1 MGTRSKERIIRTIPP
16 TSTIRATVSVP
27 GSKSIT
33 QRVVVAAALARGTSR
48 LVNPLESEDTRL
60 LRDALISVG
69 IPILR
74 EGSCWT
80 VEGRGGK
87 ISPASGELY
96 LGNNGTGIRFLAS
109 VVALGSG
116 RYVLAGTRRMAERP
130 VEPLLQ
136 SLKTWEAEARSTEG
150 TGCPPIEILA
160 RGLAGGET
168 LLSAQKSSQF
178 LSSLL
183 LVAPYTR
190 KPARISLDGPLVSRP
205 YVDLTLAVMAAFGI
219 DVQEDDGPTR
229 NSSFAVPQGSYLARE
244 YRVEGDA
251 SGASYFWA
259 AAAVTGGRVTVE
271 GVPRRSLQGD
281 AAFVDILERM
291 GCRIEEGPR
300 GVTVQ
305 GPPQGNLVPV
315 DVDMKRWPDIVP
327 TLAVVAA
334 FAKGVSRI
342 TNVSHLRIKE
352 TDRLQAV
359 AAELSK
365 LGAQVKE
372 LEDGL
377 IIEGGRPLHGT
388 SIETYDDHRIAMAF
402 AVSGLRVPDI
412 RIQDPDCVRK
422 SFPSFWD
429 VWDALD
435 GRQEA

>member
-1 MGTRSKERIIRTIPP
+1 MEERSTDRIIRTIPAAY
-16 TSTIRATVSVP
+16 TLEATVTVP

-33 QRVVVAAALARGTSR
+33 QRAVVAAALAKGQSR
-48 LVNPLESEDTRL
+48 LVNPLESEDTEL
-60 LRDALISVG
+60 LRNALMSVG
-69 IPILR
+69 IPILCER
-74 EGSCWT
+74 GCWI
-80 VEGRGGK
+80 VEGKEGA
-87 ISPASGELY
+87 ILPASGDLY

-116 RYVLAGTRRMAERP
+116 RYVLTGTRRMAERP

-136 SLKTWEAEARSTEG
+136 SLNLWGAEARSKEG

-160 RGLAGGET
+160 HGLTGGET

-183 LVAPYTR
+183 LAAPYTQ
-190 KPARISLDGPLVSRP
+190 KPARITLDGALVSRP

-219 DVQEDDGPTR
+219 DVQEERTR
-229 NSSFAVPQGSYLARE
+229 HASFAVPQGSYLGRE

-259 AAAVTGGRVTVE
+259 AAAVTGGKVTVA

-281 AAFVDILERM
+281 TAFVDILEKM
-291 GCRIEEGPR
+291 GCTIGEGPL
-300 GVTVQ
+300 GMTVQ
-305 GPPQGNLVPV
+305 GPEGGNLTPV

-359 AAELSK
+359 AAELSRM
-365 LGAQVKE
+365 GAHVEE

-377 IIEGGRPLHGT
+377 IIEGGTPLHGT
-388 SIETYDDHRIAMAF
+388 SIKTYDDHRIAMAF
-402 AVSGLRVPDI
+402 AVSGLKVPGI
-412 RIQDPDCVRK
+412 RIQEPDCVRK

-429 VWDALD
+429 VWDTLD
-435 GRQEA
+435 GRQEG

>member
-1 MGTRSKERIIRTIPP
+1 MGKRSPDKIIRTIPP
-16 TSTIRATVSVP
+16 TSTIGATVTVP

-33 QRVVVAAALARGTSR
+33 QRAAVAAALAKGTSR
-48 LVNPLESEDTRL
+48 LVNPLESEDTGL

-74 EGSCWT
+74 EGGCWT
-80 VEGRGGK
+80 VEGKGGE
-87 ISPASGELY
+87 ISPASGDLY
-96 LGNNGTGIRFLAS
+96 LGNNGTGIRFLTS

-116 RYVLAGTRRMAERP
+116 RYVLTGTRRMAERP

-136 SLKTWEAEARSTEG
+136 SLKTWGAEAMSKEG

-160 RGLAGGET
+160 RGLTGGET
-168 LLSAQKSSQF
+168 LLSARKSSQF

-183 LVAPYTR
+183 LVAPYTH
-190 KPARISLDGPLVSRP
+190 KSAKITLDGPLVSRP

-219 DVQEDDGPTR
+219 DVQEDDGLTR
-229 NSSFAVPQGSYLARE
+229 NSSFAVPQGTYLARE

-271 GVPRRSLQGD
+271 GVPHGSLQGD
-281 AAFVDILERM
+281 AAFVDILKKM
-291 GCRIEEGPR
+291 GCRIEQGPL
-300 GVTVQ
+300 GMTVQ
-305 GPPQGNLVPV
+305 GPPDGNLAPV

-352 TDRLQAV
+352 TDRLRAV

-365 LGAQVKE
+365 MGAQVEE

-377 IIEGGRPLHGT
+377 IIKGGLPLFGT
-388 SIETYDDHRIAMAF
+388 SIKTYDDHRIAMAF
-402 AVSGLRVPDI
+402 AVSGLKVPGV

-435 GRQEA
+435 GIQKC